1 MDEAG
6 RLFELVAHH
15 DLAAHELIRELREH
29 EPVQVIEAVIG
40 AKGEFELHARHLS
53 DFVRARHSAVPLSTL
68 TLPMASLD
76 SLPPD
81 QRAVLQLVLQRGRS
95 YDEIA
100 QMLSID
106 RAAVRERAL
115 GAFDALGPSTRV
127 PPEQRALITDY
138 LLGQLPE
145 GAAQD
150 THRGLADSANERAW
164 ARVVASELGT
174 LAAGPLPEIPTDGGA
189 AAPVNAA
196 ATSAETRAT
205 EAAVAGAAATEP
217 TDTPDSPTAEP
228 VAAGPAEPAAAD
240 TAEADAAEADAAEA
254 DAAEAAGAA
263 PSSGRRRFGRGGD
276 GTDASGHPVSRRDGA
291 ILLGGGVV
299 LIVAIVIA
307 IILISGGS
315 SSKKTTST
323 TANVPTTTAAQS
335 TTTSTSAS
343 STAAIKPLAQVNL
356 TSPQA
361 GSKTK
366 GIAIVVRQGATTAI
380 ELAAQAVP
388 ANTSH
393 DAYAVWLYNSPT
405 DATLLGFVNPG
416 VKSDGVLRTLG
427 RLPANASHF
436 KQLLVTRETQAKP
449 HTPGTIVLQG
459 SLSLPSA

>member
-1 MDEAG
+1 
-6 RLFELVAHH
+6 
-15 DLAAHELIRELREH
+15 
-29 EPVQVIEAVIG
+29 
-40 AKGEFELHARHLS
+40 
-53 DFVRARHSAVPLSTL
+53 
-68 TLPMASLD
+68 MASLD

-100 QMLSID
+100 KMLSID

-127 PPEQRALITDY
+127 PPERRALITDY
-138 LLGQLPE
+138 LLGQLPG
-145 GAAQD
+145 GAASD
-150 THRGLADSANERAW
+150 TYRALADSANDRAW

-189 AAPVNAA
+189 TAPP
-196 ATSAETRAT
+196 SAETPPG
-205 EAAVAGAAATEP
+205 EPAA
-217 TDTPDSPTAEP
+217 
-228 VAAGPAEPAAAD
+228 AEPAAAEPAAAEPAAAEPAAAEPGAAESEGPG
-240 TAEADAAEADAAEA
+240 TSETPSAEPVATAPAGPAEAGGVDAAAA
-254 DAAEAAGAA
+254 
-263 PSSGRRRFGRGGD
+263 STSGRRRFGRGGGD
-276 GTDASGHPVSRRDGA
+276 GSSGGQPVSRRDGA
-291 ILLGGGVV
+291 ILLGGGAV

-307 IILISGGS
+307 IILITGG
-315 SSKKTTST
+315 SSKKTSTST
-323 TANVPTTTAAQS
+323 SASVPTTTAAQS

-343 STAAIKPLAQVNL
+343 STSSIKPLAQVNL

-366 GIAIVVRQGATTAI
+366 GIAIVVRQGTTTAI

-427 RLPANASHF
+427 RLPTNASHF

-449 HTPGTIVLQG
+449 HAPGAIVLQG
-459 SLSLPSA
+459 SLSLQSA

>member
-1 MDEAG
+1 
-6 RLFELVAHH
+6 
-15 DLAAHELIRELREH
+15 
-29 EPVQVIEAVIG
+29 
-40 AKGEFELHARHLS
+40 
-53 DFVRARHSAVPLSTL
+53 
-68 TLPMASLD
+68 MASLD

-100 QMLSID
+100 TMLSID

-127 PPEQRALITDY
+127 PAEQRALITDY
-138 LLGQLPE
+138 LLGQLPD
-145 GAAQD
+145 GAATD
-150 THRGLADSANERAW
+150 THRSLAESANERAW

-174 LAAGPLPEIPTDGGA
+174 LAAGPLPEIPTDGAA
-189 AAPVNAA
+189 AAPASAEIPADSPTTAEPSAA
-196 ATSAETRAT
+196 APGPEVPHTP
-205 EAAVAGAAATEP
+205 EA
-217 TDTPDSPTAEP
+217 PTAEP
-228 VAAGPAEPAAAD
+228 VAAGPAEPAEAAGD
-240 TAEADAAEADAAEA
+240 GATRGAAAGADAAGVA
-254 DAAEAAGAA
+254 AAGAA
-263 PSSGRRRFGRGGD
+263 SSSGRRRFGRRGGD
-276 GTDASGHPVSRRDGA
+276 GDGATDGRPVSRRDGA
-291 ILLGGGVV
+291 ILLGGGAV
-299 LIVAIVIA
+299 LIIAIVVA
-307 IILISGGS
+307 IILITGGS
-315 SSKKTTST
+315 SSTKTSST
-323 TANVPTTTAAQS
+323 TANVPTATASQS

-343 STAAIKPLAQVNL
+343 STATIKPLAQVNL

-366 GIAIVVRQGATTAI
+366 GIAIVVRQGTTTAI

-427 RLPANASHF
+427 RLPTNASHF

-449 HTPGTIVLQG
+449 HTPGTIMLQG

>member
-1 MDEAG
+1 MDESR
-6 RLFELVAHH
+6 RLLELVAHH
-15 DLAAHELIRELREH
+15 HLAAHKLIRELREH

-189 AAPVNAA
+189 AGPVDAA
-196 ATSAETRAT
+196 ATSAGAAAT
-205 EAAVAGAAATEP
+205 EPAAAAAAATEP
-217 TDTPDSPTAEP
+217 TDTAETATAEP
-228 VAAGPAEPAAAD
+228 VATGPAGPADPAAAD
-240 TAEADAAEADAAEA
+240 GATA

-315 SSKKTTST
+315 SPKKTTST
-323 TANVPTTTAAQS
+323 AANVPTTTAAQS

-366 GIAIVVRQGATTAI
+366 GIAIVVRQSGTTAI

-393 DAYAVWLYNSPT
+393 DAYAVWLYNSPS

-449 HTPGTIVLQG
+449 HAPGTIVLQG

>member
-1 MDEAG
+1 
-6 RLFELVAHH
+6 
-15 DLAAHELIRELREH
+15 
-29 EPVQVIEAVIG
+29 
-40 AKGEFELHARHLS
+40 
-53 DFVRARHSAVPLSTL
+53 
-68 TLPMASLD
+68 MASLD

-189 AAPVNAA
+189 AAPADA
-196 ATSAETRAT
+196 DGTSAETPAT
-205 EAAVAGAAATEP
+205 GAAAAGAAATEP
-217 TDTPDSPTAEP
+217 TEMPEAPTAEP

-240 TAEADAAEADAAEA
+240 AAKGDAADAA
-254 DAAEAAGAA
+254 GAT

-307 IILISGGS
+307 IILITGSS

-335 TTTSTSAS
+335 RTTSTSAS

-366 GIAIVVRQGATTAI
+366 GIAIVVRQGGTTAI

-388 ANTSH
+388 ANTTH

-449 HTPGTIVLQG
+449 HAPGTIVLQG

>member
-1 MDEAG
+1 
-6 RLFELVAHH
+6 
-15 DLAAHELIRELREH
+15 
-29 EPVQVIEAVIG
+29 
-40 AKGEFELHARHLS
+40 
-53 DFVRARHSAVPLSTL
+53 
-68 TLPMASLD
+68 
-76 SLPPD
+76 
-81 QRAVLQLVLQRGRS
+81 
-95 YDEIA
+95 
-100 QMLSID
+100 MLSID

-127 PPEQRALITDY
+127 PPERRALITDY
-138 LLGQLPE
+138 LLGQLPD
-145 GAAQD
+145 GAATD
-150 THRGLADSANERAW
+150 THRSLAGSANERAW

-174 LAAGPLPEIPTDGGA
+174 LAAGPLPEIPTDGAA
-189 AAPVNAA
+189 AAPVAA
-196 ATSAETRAT
+196 DTSAAETAPAEAETT
-205 EAAVAGAAATEP
+205 ETTE
-217 TDTPDSPTAEP
+217 TAEASPTAEP
-228 VAAGPAEPAAAD
+228 VAAGPAEP
-240 TAEADAAEADAAEA
+240 T
-254 DAAEAAGAA
+254 EAAGAA
-263 PSSGRRRFGRGGD
+263 AAGAAAAGAATAPAAAGAGPSSGRRRFGRGGGD
-276 GTDASGHPVSRRDGA
+276 GGADSGGRPVSRRDGA
-291 ILLGGGVV
+291 ILLGGGAAV
-299 LIVAIVIA
+299 IIAIVVA
-307 IILISGGS
+307 IILITGGS
-315 SSKKTTST
+315 SSKKSTST
-323 TANVPTTTAAQS
+323 AANVPTTTASQS

-343 STAAIKPLAQVNL
+343 STGTIKPLAQVNL

-449 HTPGTIVLQG
+449 HAPGAIVLQG

>member
-1 MDEAG
+1 
-6 RLFELVAHH
+6 
-15 DLAAHELIRELREH
+15 
-29 EPVQVIEAVIG
+29 
-40 AKGEFELHARHLS
+40 
-53 DFVRARHSAVPLSTL
+53 
-68 TLPMASLD
+68 MASLD

-100 QMLSID
+100 KMLSID

-127 PPEQRALITDY
+127 PPERRALITDY
-138 LLGQLPE
+138 LLGQLPD
-145 GAAQD
+145 GAATD
-150 THRGLADSANERAW
+150 THRSLAGSANERAW

-174 LAAGPLPEIPTDGGA
+174 LAAGPLPEIPTDGAA
-189 AAPVNAA
+189 AAPVAA
-196 ATSAETRAT
+196 DTSAAETAPAEAETAETT
-205 EAAVAGAAATEP
+205 ETAEA
-217 TDTPDSPTAEP
+217 SPTAEP
-228 VAAGPAEPAAAD
+228 VAAGPAKP
-240 TAEADAAEADAAEA
+240 
-254 DAAEAAGAA
+254 AEAAGAAAAGAAAAGAATAPAAAA
-263 PSSGRRRFGRGGD
+263 PSSGRRRFGRGGGD
-276 GTDASGHPVSRRDGA
+276 GGADSGGRPVSRRDGA
-291 ILLGGGVV
+291 ILLGGGAAV
-299 LIVAIVIA
+299 IIAIVVA
-307 IILISGGS
+307 IILITGGS

-323 TANVPTTTAAQS
+323 AANVPTTTASQS

-343 STAAIKPLAQVNL
+343 STGTIKPLAQVNL

-449 HTPGTIVLQG
+449 HAPGAIVLQG
-459 SLSLPSA
+459 FAEPGGVRHGCPRSGALCSAATRRLLPATPAWSGARQPRPLTRS